1 MYHLVINWKEK
12 SSRLILFWFLAAPIA
27 AAPTTG
33 LPHAIRTLVFLPTFQ
48 IMTAIGIKKLPSRF
62 FPFFVLVFVLN
73 VIFYLHMYFGHMNR
87 EYSQFWQYGYKQAVD
102 YVKANN
108 GKYKKIVVS
117 IQLEQP
123 YIFFLYYLAY
133 DPAKYLAQGGTKSG
147 GFEEVRNKFDIFEF
161 RPIDWDR
168 EKRNRDELYIGTPK
182 EIRGS
187 VLQSILYL
195 DGSEAIRIA
204 QQ

>member
-1 MYHLVINWKEK
+1 M
-12 SSRLILFWFLAAPIA
+12 
-27 AAPTTG
+27 
-33 LPHAIRTLVFLPTFQ
+33 
-48 IMTAIGIKKLPSRF
+48 
-62 FPFFVLVFVLN
+62 
-73 VIFYLHMYFGHMNR
+73 
-87 EYSQFWQYGYKQAVD
+87 
-102 YVKANN
+102 
-108 GKYKKIVVS
+108 
-117 IQLEQP
+117 
-123 YIFFLYYLAY
+123 
-133 DPAKYLAQGGTKSG
+133 
-147 GFEEVRNKFDIFEF
+147 RNKFDIFEF